1 MSNSVR
7 LPSTITSPLPKSYET
22 KYKEIHQFVENLNK
36 LGQTDG
42 YMWNAEYKIGK
53 LYMDYLYK
61 KYDINCNTGT
71 GKLVTDLNIFYPKIK
86 EITGFEDYGNLI
98 FVDTKLYKGKEDD
111 YKKYL
116 NKLAIRIARC
126 IIQENN
132 QTLPIDINLR
142 FKNNTS
148 HANLL
153 IFRKNVNEA
162 EIFEPYGKAT
172 DTAGKIKE
180 AKINKAFQL
189 LINEI
194 NKVINSETDE
204 NINFNLKYTSS
215 ICPRLKGLQTLETS
229 TRERT
234 KNDGEN
240 YCLLWSIFVTE
251 LVLNNPKLSTSEILS
266 EILQKKTDEDISLYL
281 LKVAR
286 GYSKIISEKIEKY
299 FSDVFGIKMSIPEY
313 SKIINGENRKQLL
326 KLQEILYNYFEMEHT
341 MFKRNFDL
349 KELENYYDVRKEKFM
364 KDDKLERKY
373 KIKKY
378 LIRKM
383 KKFKQLTPVKK
394 QSLPKTPKEISKHI
408 EEEISSIDV
417 DIDGKKNVS
426 PSPIREKRRPKRTM
440 KAKRGSISEKT
451 AMKRKTRMTKKIR
464 LFKEK
469 VPLNSTKKNIKLI
482 KLPIGR
488 KRCPRHY
495 RKHPQTK
502 KYCVRERR
510 NDALSKMSMH
520 ETVLLRE
527 KDPVYLP
534 EGVRRCPDGF
544 RRNPKNKS
552 ECRYYG
558 DWYNNNE

>member
-1 MSNSVR
+1 MSSKVQ
-7 LPSTITSPLPKSYET
+7 LPSSVTNPLSKSYET
-22 KYKEIHQFVENLNK
+22 KYKDVHKFVENLNK

-71 GKLVTDLNIFYPKIK
+71 GKLVSDLNIFYPKIK

-98 FVDTKLYKGKEDD
+98 FVDTKLYEGKENE

-116 NKLAIRIARC
+116 NKLARRIVRC

-132 QTLPIDINLR
+132 KTLPIDINLR
-142 FKNNTS
+142 FNKNTS

-172 DTAGKIKE
+172 DTGGKIKE

-215 ICPRLKGLQTLETS
+215 ICPRLKGLQTLEATAK
-229 TRERT
+229 ERT
-234 KNDGEN
+234 KNDGNN

-251 LVLNNPKLSTSEILS
+251 LVLNNPNLSTSEILS
-266 EILQKKTDEDISLYL
+266 QILQKKTDEDISLYL

-286 GYSKIISEKIEKY
+286 GYSKIISDKIEKY
-299 FSDVFGIKMSIPEY
+299 FSDIFGIKLSIPEY

-326 KLQEILYNYFEMEHT
+326 KVQEILYNYFEMEHT
-341 MFKRNFDL
+341 MFKRDFTL
-349 KELENYYDVRKEKFM
+349 QEMEQYYD
-364 KDDKLERKY
+364 ERKNNFLKDSRLSRKY
-373 KIKKY
+373 RIKKY
-378 LIRKM
+378 IIGKM

-408 EEEISSIDV
+408 EQEISSIGLN
-417 DIDGKKNVS
+417 IDGKKNTS
-426 PSPIREKRRPKRTM
+426 PSPIREKRPKRT
-440 KAKRGSISEKT
+440 KRTKRGSITEKT

-464 LFKEK
+464 LFKEN

-482 KLPIGR
+482 KLPTGR
-488 KRCPRHY
+488 QRCPRHY
-495 RKHPQTK
+495 RKHPKTK
-502 KYCVRERR
+502 KYCIRERR
-510 NDALSKMSMH
+510 NDIMSKMSMH
-520 ETVLLRE
+520 ETVVLRE
-527 KDPVYLP
+527 KEPIYIP
-534 EGVRRCPDGF
+534 EGVRRCPDGY
-544 RRNPKNKS
+544 RRNPKHKS

-558 DWYNNNE
+558 NWYKKKE